1 MAAMTPSGRRTA
13 PDLAVSEACPR
24 ATRAGGVTPWH
35 AEADPYQP
43 RCGRAGAGET
53 RRHCAGV
60 LISSAG
66 SIRCLT
72 GGRDDMANDTKT
84 VRRILQLRMRAP
96 TPDIAQML
104 AFAKAAIPFYE
115 AFGNTKVRLLRNVDD
130 QAQFIQEIEYQTE
143 ASLELNRQKVA
154 SDPTLQGYLRTWRSM
169 FPGAV
174 ELDVYEDV
182 TDGG

>member
-1 MAAMTPSGRRTA
+1 MA
-13 PDLAVSEACPR
+13 D
-24 ATRAGGVTPWH
+24 
-35 AEADPYQP
+35 
-43 RCGRAGAGET
+43 
-53 RRHCAGV
+53 
-60 LISSAG
+60 
-66 SIRCLT
+66 
-72 GGRDDMANDTKT
+72 DTKT

-154 SDPTLQGYLRTWRSM
+154 GDPTLQGYLRTWRSM